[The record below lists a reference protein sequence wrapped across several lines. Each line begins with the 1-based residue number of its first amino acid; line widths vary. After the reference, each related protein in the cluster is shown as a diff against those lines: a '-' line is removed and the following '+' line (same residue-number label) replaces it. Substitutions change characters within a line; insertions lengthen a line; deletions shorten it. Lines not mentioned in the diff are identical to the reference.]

1 MHKLEE
7 TNLCINFLK
16 ELISNMFERV
26 FKYAGKHKKTT
37 ILSVFVI
44 IAGVLMSVVPFFFAS
59 EIISNIM
66 MHKNMTANY
75 ILMRIAGIFI
85 ALFLNAV
92 LYVKGLSLSHK
103 AAYNILMNFRTSL
116 QRRMEKLPLGVIQEK
131 GIGSLKRLF
140 VDDVENLESLLAHAI
155 PEGIG
160 NISVPIIVYIS
171 LFIADWKLALM
182 SLANL
187 PIGILVSCIMYK
199 IGISKMSEYYKA
211 GQIMNNTIIKYVN
224 GMEVLKIFN
233 KDGEVYG
240 KFHDDVISYRD
251 LTLNWY
257 KACWPWMAI
266 YNSLLP
272 CTIFLTLP
280 LGAWFVLQGYSNIS
294 DLILVLCL
302 SLSIGMPILKALS
315 FMSVLPQID
324 YKMSAIEKV
333 LNVAELKQTSD
344 KFNGKNH
351 TIVFEDVDFAYEE
364 QKVVDNVNLTIKE
377 GQKTA
382 LVGESGSGKSTLSK
396 LLVHYYDVNKGS
408 IKIGGQDIREMS
420 LEELNKQISYVSQE
434 QFLFNTTLLENI
446 RVGKLD
452 ATDEEVMEAAKKA
465 QCLEFIEKLPDGINT
480 MAGDSGKQL
489 SGGQMQRISL
499 ARAILKNA
507 PIVVLDEAT
516 AFTDANNENKIE
528 AVISEIVKGKTLLV
542 IAHRFSS
549 IINADKICVMADG
562 KISAEGKHEEL
573 LKNSKDYQRLWKSN
587 IESSEWKVD
596 NRREEA

>member
-1 MHKLEE
+1 
-7 TNLCINFLK
+7 
-16 ELISNMFERV
+16 MFERV
-26 FKYAGKHKKTT
+26 FKYAGEHKKTT
-37 ILSVFVI
+37 ILSVFTI
-44 IAGVLMSVVPFFFAS
+44 IAGVFMSVVPFFFAS

-66 MHKNMTANY
+66 MHKSMTANY
-75 ILMRIAGIFI
+75 IILRIAGIFI
-85 ALFLNAV
+85 ALFLNVV

-116 QRRMEKLPLGVIQEK
+116 QRRVEKLPLGVIQEK

-140 VDDVENLESLLAHAI
+140 VDDVENLEILLAHAI

-171 LFIADWKLALM
+171 LFIVDWKLALM
-182 SLANL
+182 SIANL
-187 PIGILVSCIMYK
+187 PIGILISCVMYK
-199 IGISKMSEYYKA
+199 IGTSKMEEYYAA

-233 KDGEVYG
+233 KDGDVYG
-240 KFHDDVISYRD
+240 KFRDDVISYRD
-251 LTLNWY
+251 LTLDWY

-266 YNSLLP
+266 YNSILP

-280 LGAWFVLQGYSNIS
+280 LGAWFVLQGYSNMP

-302 SLSIGMPILKALS
+302 SISIGMPILKSLS
-315 FMSVLPQID
+315 FMSTLPQID

-333 LNVAELKQTSD
+333 LSEEELKQTSD
-344 KFNGKNH
+344 KFKGKNH
-351 TIVFEDVDFAYEE
+351 TIVFENVDFAYEE
-364 QKVVDNVNLTIKE
+364 QKVVDNINLTIKE

-465 QCLEFIEKLPDGINT
+465 QCLEFIEKLPNGINT

-489 SGGQMQRISL
+489 SGGQLQRISL

-516 AFTDANNENKIE
+516 AFTDANNESKIE
-528 AVISEIVKGKTLLV
+528 AAISEIVKGKTLLV

-562 KISAEGKHEEL
+562 KIAAEGNHEEL

-596 NRREEA
+596 NRREEAYHD

>member
-1 MHKLEE
+1 
-7 TNLCINFLK
+7 
-16 ELISNMFERV
+16 MFKRV
-26 FKYAGKHKKTT
+26 FKYAGEYKNTT
-37 ILSVFVI
+37 ILSIFTIIVSVFMSI
-44 IAGVLMSVVPFFFAS
+44 IPFFFAA
-59 EIISNIM
+59 EIISNV
-66 MHKNMTANY
+66 MTHRSMTTNY
-75 ILMRIAGIFI
+75 IFLRIAGIFV

-103 AAYNILMNFRTSL
+103 AAFNILMNFRISI

-140 VDDVENLESLLAHAI
+140 VDDVENLEILLAHAI

-160 NISVPIIVYIS
+160 NIAVPIIVYIT
-171 LFIADWKLALM
+171 LFIVDWKLALM
-182 SLANL
+182 TLANL
-187 PIGILVSCIMYK
+187 PIGILVSAIMYK
-199 IGISKMSEYYKA
+199 IGTSKMNEYYTA
-211 GQIMNNTIIKYVN
+211 GKVMNNTIIKYVN

-251 LTLNWY
+251 LTLKWY

-266 YNSLLP
+266 YNSVLP

-280 LGAWFVLQGYSNIS
+280 LGAWFVLQGYSTIS

-302 SLSIGMPILKALS
+302 SLSIGLPILKALS
-315 FMSVLPQID
+315 FISTLPQLD
-324 YKMSAIEKV
+324 YKMSAIENV
-333 LNVAELKQTSD
+333 LNAEELKQTSH
-344 KFNGKNH
+344 KFEGANH
-351 TIVFEDVDFAYEE
+351 TVIFKDVDFAYEE
-364 QKVVDNVNLTIKE
+364 QKVVNNVNLTIKE
-377 GQKTA
+377 GEKTA

-465 QCLEFIEKLPDGINT
+465 QCLEFIEKLPKGINT

-489 SGGQMQRISL
+489 SGGQLQRIAL

-507 PIVVLDEAT
+507 PIVILDEAT
-516 AFTDANNENKIE
+516 ASIDADNERYIQE
-528 AVISEIVKGKTLLV
+528 AISELIKDKTLIV
-542 IAHRFSS
+542 IAHRLNT
-549 IINADKICVMADG
+549 IKNAENIVVISDG
-562 KISAEGKHEEL
+562 KVVDMGAHERLIQKEGIYKEYVKIREQAI
-573 LKNSKDYQRLWKSN
+573 KAKSG
-587 IESSEWKVD
+587 IEVVI
-596 NRREEA
+596 